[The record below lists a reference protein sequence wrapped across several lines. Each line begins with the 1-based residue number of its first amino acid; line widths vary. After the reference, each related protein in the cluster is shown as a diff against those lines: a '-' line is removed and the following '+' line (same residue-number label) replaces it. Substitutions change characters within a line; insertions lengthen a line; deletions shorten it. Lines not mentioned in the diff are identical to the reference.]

1 MNLRTLARNLATAV
15 RVGGSLGV
23 ARHMTWSIVA
33 HDPET
38 GAFAVA
44 VTTCAF
50 AVGASCPFV
59 RAGVGAVSTQSMTNR
74 YLGPA
79 VLDGMARGLSPAAA
93 IEGALAGDEGRG
105 LRQIHAVDR
114 HGRSAA
120 FTGQHCVEWCGDV
133 TSAHVSFAGNMLA
146 GPGVLSDTYAAF
158 VTNTDLPLAERL
170 LAGLDA
176 GEAAGGDRRGRQS
189 AALVLT
195 TTEDFPD
202 ISLRVD
208 DHPLPLVELRRL
220 YGIWQRDRA
229 PGLRDQPSKARP
241 SGNHD
246 LDSIEARW
254 IKAGLDIRLR
264 R

>member
-1 MNLRTLARNLATAV
+1 
-15 RVGGSLGV
+15 
-23 ARHMTWSIVA
+23 MTWSIVA

-59 RAGVGAVSTQSMTNR
+59 RSGVGAVSTQSMTNR

-93 IEGALAGDEGRG
+93 IEGALVGDEGKG
-105 LRQIHAVDR
+105 LRQVHAVDR

-120 FTGQHCVEWCGDV
+120 FTGTNCVEWCGDL

-146 GPGVLSDTYAAF
+146 GPAVLADTYAGF
-158 VTNTDLPLAERL
+158 VTNPELTLAERL
-170 LAGLDA
+170 LAALDA

-189 AALVLT
+189 AALLLT

-220 YGIWQRDRA
+220 YGIWLRDRA
-229 PGLRDQPSKARP
+229 PGLRDQPSKTRP
-241 SGNHD
+241 SGQTD

-254 IKAGLDIRLR
+254 VAKGLDLRLR